1 MIVSDILQSSGPSS
15 LKYCNYWQMKNWR
28 NKLKVT
34 IKLKQSKHKVL
45 CLGNNFR
52 YTYIEWGE
60 WNDSARTWTKKKG
73 WSFDCTIMV
82 IGSVTQQ
89 KRQIQF

>member
-1 MIVSDILQSSGPSS
+1 
-15 LKYCNYWQMKNWR
+15 MKNWR

-52 YTYIEWGE
+52 YTYCILNGE
-60 WNDSARTWTKKKG
+60 SGMTVLELEQKKG
-73 WSFDCTIMV
+73 WNCDCTIMV